1 MPLSTTGTAGDV
13 DRRIMPIFEHYL
25 PLMDKAVSRAVIA
38 RTAAARRNARDKQ
51 PTEENSSESSKDE
64 WPKVLEGQLDD
75 DAILDSNLRNKTP

>member
-1 MPLSTTGTAGDV
+1 MPLSTTGTVGDV

-51 PTEENSSESSKDE
+51 PTEENSSESSKRRVAQRTE
-64 WPKVLEGQLDD
+64 EQLDD
-75 DAILDSNLRNKTP
+75 DAILDSNLRNKIP